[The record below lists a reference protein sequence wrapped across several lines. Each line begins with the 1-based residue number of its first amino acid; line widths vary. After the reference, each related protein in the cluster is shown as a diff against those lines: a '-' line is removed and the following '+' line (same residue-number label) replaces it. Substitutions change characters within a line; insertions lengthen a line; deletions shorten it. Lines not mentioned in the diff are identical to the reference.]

1 MFPPSCG
8 QFWLKVPG
16 ESISFVSNRYA
27 KLHTSAMSEDAL
39 PAPEWPPINDGT
51 LSAFQFPPTGAIL
64 RRSVFGEADPSAKVD
79 LSTQASLA
87 IFANA
92 TGIPEEANQFAK
104 SIGAESADDLFHIPR
119 DIWDKL
125 TRETLLTR
133 KSQSETGEELNE
145 ERLLTGVEVGKLNKG
160 RDALNLAANAEL
172 EGASRSRTLTQQ
184 PSSPRRPAFANEGD
198 VTVKLCHIIDDT
210 LSGSVV
216 KIDTTSWSI
225 MAKNF
230 REKYGALPK
239 RDQEPS
245 IEQVSGL
252 QQLLTS
258 RSAPYVDFSVW
269 TPYARRAMRRLSHE
283 ATYWDPITGKMIS
296 NSRKG
301 PGSFD
306 AWSKGWAV
314 FKNSMLYLE
323 EATVAAL
330 DGYRD
335 HVQEIAQTYP
345 SCWFIIYNADVRCR
359 SEQLEHILRD
369 ASASVLTAEE
379 AGQKAALIGFDDS
392 KPWDYVFKQTVSE
405 TNSTQ
410 QAFWN
415 REVHIKCGQYLNR
428 TASFASIMGD
438 GTTLQAP
445 TGKGKRGAPKG
456 EGEGAPPGKK
466 PYNPYGR
473 ARDRRSPG
481 PSSYNSGKG
490 KGQGQGSQQNGAQQ
504 WGDHNN
510 GSSWGY
516 QNNNNNW
523 QNQSGGRGWPQ
534 GGKGDK
540 GDKGNKGG
548 KGDKGKT
555 SKGGKGDKGNKGG
568 KGGNKG

>member
-1 MFPPSCG
+1 
-8 QFWLKVPG
+8 
-16 ESISFVSNRYA
+16 
-27 KLHTSAMSEDAL
+27 MSEDAL
-39 PAPEWPPINDGT
+39 PAPEWPLANNGT
-51 LSAFQFPPTGAIL
+51 LSTFAFPPTGAPV
-64 RRSVFGEADPSAKVD
+64 RRSVFGEVDPSISVD
-79 LSTQASLA
+79 LSTKASLA

-104 SIGAESADDLFHIPR
+104 CIGAETADDLFHIPR

-133 KSQSETGEELNE
+133 KGQTETGEDLDE
-145 ERLLTGVEVGKLNKG
+145 ERPLTGVEVGKLNKG
-160 RDALNLAANAEL
+160 RDALHVAANTEL
-172 EGASRSRTLTQQ
+172 EGTSRSRTLTQQ
-184 PSSPRRPAFANEGD
+184 PSSPRRPAFSNEGD

-283 ATYWDPITGKMIS
+283 ATYWDPITGKMVS
-296 NSRKG
+296 NTRRG

-306 AWSKGWAV
+306 AWCKGWSV
-314 FKNSMLYLE
+314 FKNAMLYLE

-335 HVQEIAQTYP
+335 HVQEMAQTYP
-345 SCWFIIYNADVRCR
+345 TCWFIVYNADVRCR

-369 ASASVLTAEE
+369 ASASVLTDHE
-379 AGQKAALIGFDDS
+379 AGQKAALNGFDET
-392 KPWDYVFKQTVSE
+392 KPWDFVFKQTVAE

-428 TASFASIMGD
+428 TASFAAIMGD

-445 TGKGKRGAPKG
+445 NEKGKRGAPKG

-473 ARDRRSPG
+473 ARDKRTPG
-481 PSSYNSGKG
+481 PAPYNKSRGKG
-490 KGQGQGSQQNGAQQ
+490 HGQGSQDGARQ
-504 WGDHNN
+504 WGDQHNGN
-510 GSSWGY
+510 SWSH
-516 QNNNNNW
+516 QNNNSNW
-523 QNQSGGRGWPQ
+523 NNQSDGRGWPQ
-534 GGKGDK
+534 GST
-540 GDKGNKGG
+540 DKGNKGG
-548 KGDKGKT
+548 KGDKGGKGSKGKT
-555 SKGGKGDKGNKGG
+555 GKGGKGDKGNKGG
-568 KGGNKG
+568 KGGKGG